1 MLQQSQFDFEDL
13 RIFGKSLFFSSLWK
27 AEEAASEGS
36 RDGGSSSNGVDALTS
51 KKQRLASEK
60 HHFHLSF
67 FIAEMLLEGAI
78 HFWGA
83 VCHC

>member
-1 MLQQSQFDFEDL
+1 MLQQPQFDCD
-13 RIFGKSLFFSSLWK
+13 FGKPVFFSLLWK

-51 KKQRLASEK
+51 KGWQVKSTT
-60 HHFHLSF
+60 FHLGF

-78 HFWGA
+78 HSWGA
-83 VCHC
+83 VCHG